1 MDLVPS
7 DALIKLVDSG
17 FWHNGWDGAEKPIAR
32 RSKANGRGP
41 GGKPL
46 EPGMQGWVI
55 VPVEPQPCKRS
66 DPGIGRHVGNR
77 ISSRRKPIASRQMT
91 VDHLDEA
98 PGLTTITFSRVDPG
112 FARLGPTIGMLATIR
127 LVPGR

>member
-1 MDLVPS
+1 MLIDIPSHVKQPRSWLSVVIHRCAEQHPIIDLWPS
-7 DALIKLVDSG
+7 YALIKLVDSG
-17 FWHNGWDGAEKPIAR
+17 FWQNGWDGAENPIAK

-77 ISSRRKPIASRQMT
+77 ISSRRKPIADRK
-91 VDHLDEA
+91 
-98 PGLTTITFSRVDPG
+98 RV
-112 FARLGPTIGMLATIR
+112 
-127 LVPGR
+127 V

>member
-1 MDLVPS
+1 MRISDWSSDVCSSDLVVIHRCAEQHPIIDLWPS
-7 DALIKLVDSG
+7 YALIKLVDSG
-17 FWHNGWDGAEKPIAR
+17 FWQNGWDGAENPIAK

-66 DPGIGRHVGNR
+66 APGRGRHFGNHT
-77 ISSRRKPIASRQMT
+77 STRRKP
-91 VDHLDEA
+91 
-98 PGLTTITFSRVDPG
+98 
-112 FARLGPTIGMLATIR
+112 LATNQLTAEVGEAQR
-127 LVPGR
+127 